1 MEKTGKRLRGIHKH
15 FDNQYE
21 KGTQNK
27 YKGTKRHSGR
37 DTGGER
43 ERERGWTHTE

>member
-15 FDNQYE
+15 FDKKAHKINI
-21 KGTQNK
+21 KGP
-27 YKGTKRHSGR
+27 R
-37 DTGGER
+37 DIQGETLGER